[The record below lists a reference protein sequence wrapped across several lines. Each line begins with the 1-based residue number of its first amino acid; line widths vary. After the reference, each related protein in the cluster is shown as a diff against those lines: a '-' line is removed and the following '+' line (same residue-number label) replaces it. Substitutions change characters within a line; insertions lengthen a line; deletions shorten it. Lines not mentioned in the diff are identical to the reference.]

1 MALCGYKWVKNA
13 YTKRSLH
20 QAKLAPSEAYTKRSL
35 HQAKLAPS
43 EACTKRSLHQAME
56 IITSRLCQI
65 QTLLSLDTVRY
76 LTDLIWERNTIPRC
90 GRNCRNGQIKKHH

>member
-20 QAKLAPSEAYTKRSL
+20 QAKLTPKQSL

-43 EACTKRSLHQAME
+43 EGGNS
-56 IITSRLCQI
+56 
-65 QTLLSLDTVRY
+65 TLPNFCCESMR
-76 LTDLIWERNTIPRC
+76 
-90 GRNCRNGQIKKHH
+90 G